1 MFFFYGNFF
10 FFFTPTFCLLLFNL
24 NTWKKITI
32 QFHAKTEAINIHE
45 DSANDEEE
53 DLPSPPLPPIPYNN
67 GYDMERERL
76 ELNYQST
83 VESSPSSN
91 ATFLSSVIENRG
103 RNYSES
109 SGNSF
114 PSPPPLPLPSRV
126 PECQLSSGSSSEIL
140 PRSCLSRRS
149 SSLKK
154 SVYIN
159 HSAKVIEENDKSS
172 WEDDEVFSDSIPP
185 SQRRNMC
192 APFLPKRGS
201 IQGSFGLPDWFNE
214 DRFIDM

>member
-1 MFFFYGNFF
+1 MA
-10 FFFTPTFCLLLFNL
+10 TFCFHFNL
-24 NTWKKITI
+24 LGFVLLHCSFYKAFI
-32 QFHAKTEAINIHE
+32 QFHTKTEAINIADE
-45 DSANDEEE
+45 DEEE

-67 GYDMERERL
+67 GCDMERERL

-126 PECQLSSGSSSEIL
+126 PECQLSSGSSTEIL

-159 HSAKVIEENDKSS
+159 HSAKVIEENDRSS

-192 APFLPKRGS
+192 APFLLKRGS